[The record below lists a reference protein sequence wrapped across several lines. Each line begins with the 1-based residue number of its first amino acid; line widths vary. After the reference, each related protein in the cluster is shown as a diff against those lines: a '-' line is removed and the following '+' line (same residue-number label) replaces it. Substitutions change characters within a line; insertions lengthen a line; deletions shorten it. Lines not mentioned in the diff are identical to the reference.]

1 MDKKFIITVA
11 ISILI
16 ALGFV
21 GCGAKQKDT
30 TSSEP
35 AQTLGV
41 TTVTSSEVE
50 NTVPKGN
57 PTETS
62 NTTNSSV
69 ATHLQTKSKEETSSK
84 NSPTVNSNTQATET
98 THPQIKDG
106 MDMIEEAIR
115 EALKK

>member
-1 MDKKFIITVA
+1 MPSLQGIYCMDKKFIITVA

-57 PTETS
+57 PTET
-62 NTTNSSV
+62 
-69 ATHLQTKSKEETSSK
+69 
-84 NSPTVNSNTQATET
+84 